1 MLREKAESKFESDV
15 KSLKSRNMDDVAFSL
30 NSILQTLFDQQ
41 TKSFAKLSKGL
52 LIEGSGWADRVNAHS
67 VDLKNHL
74 TTLIQNCK
82 SQILAKFREE
92 TQKTHEQKLKD
103 MIHDSANNVE
113 EGFAANLQE
122 GYCENT

>member
-1 MLREKAESKFESDV
+1 MLREKAESNFESDV
-15 KSLKSRNMDDVAFSL
+15 KRLKSRNLDDVANGL

-41 TKSFAKLSKGL
+41 TKSFAKLS
-52 LIEGSGWADRVNAHS
+52 
-67 VDLKNHL
+67 
-74 TTLIQNCK
+74 
-82 SQILAKFREE
+82 KFREE